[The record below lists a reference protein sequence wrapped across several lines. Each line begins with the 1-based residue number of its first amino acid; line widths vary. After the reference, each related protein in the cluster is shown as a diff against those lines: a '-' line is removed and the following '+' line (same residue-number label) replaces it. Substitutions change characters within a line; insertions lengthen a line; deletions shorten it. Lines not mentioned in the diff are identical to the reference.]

1 MKDVKAYLAALSKEL
16 QRGEDFDIDARQ
28 VLDELHED
36 VARIE
41 ESGESYIQ
49 PMLDRLTEL
58 ESKFASNHPGLERAA
73 RELADA
79 LAKMGV

>member
-1 MKDVKAYLAALSKEL
+1 MKDVKKILAELSKEM

-28 VLDELHED
+28 VLDQLHQD
-36 VARIE
+36 AVRIE
-41 ESGESYIQ
+41 KSGDSHIQ
-49 PMLDRLTEL
+49 PMLDRLSEF

-79 LAKMGV
+79 LAKMGI